1 MRKAREILRFHNEAK
16 LGQREI
22 ARSLGL
28 SQATVHNYLQR
39 AEAGQL
45 STLLFP

>member
-1 MRKAREILRFHNEAK
+1 MRKVREILRLHNDAK
-16 LGQREI
+16 PGHRQI

-39 AEAGQL
+39 AG
-45 STLLFP
+45 